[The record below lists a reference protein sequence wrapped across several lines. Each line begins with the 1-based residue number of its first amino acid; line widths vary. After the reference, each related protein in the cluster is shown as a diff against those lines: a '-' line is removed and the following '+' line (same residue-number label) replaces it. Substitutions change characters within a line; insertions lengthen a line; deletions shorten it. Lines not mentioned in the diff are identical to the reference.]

1 MPRDVHD
8 LNNKEKIPSK
18 GRIVQ
23 LLDPIIGPPGIPGRE
38 FPGIWHCQI
47 PGGNSREFCENCDRL
62 FFPCYFTICPVSLP
76 FSKKTEIGLHV

>member
-23 LLDPIIGPPGIPGRE
+23 LLDPIIGPPGIPVRE

-47 PGGNSREFCENCDRL
+47 TGGNYIPGILRKLRSVIFSLL
-62 FFPCYFTICPVSLP
+62 FHYLSSFITI
-76 FSKKTEIGLHV
+76 